1 MWIIWLFYVNQWYMF
16 CNLGCWNCDQGI
28 YDLYLYTI
36 VLFLLLIQ
44 WVFDFVN
51 NFNHDSIVLY
61 YFESH
66 SWCSCHLFHLE
77 LFV

>member
-1 MWIIWLFYVNQWYMF
+1 MF

-66 SWCSCHLFHLE
+66 S
-77 LFV
+77 